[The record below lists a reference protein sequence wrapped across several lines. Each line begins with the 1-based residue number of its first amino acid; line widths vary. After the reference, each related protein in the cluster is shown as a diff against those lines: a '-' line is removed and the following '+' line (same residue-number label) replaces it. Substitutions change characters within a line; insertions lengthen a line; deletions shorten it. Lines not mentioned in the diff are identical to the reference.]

1 MHKLIRDRRGTVA
14 FATVI
19 ALVPL
24 IGVLA
29 LGAEGGSWYVTKQAA
44 QNAADAAAYS
54 GALTL
59 ACTIAEALN
68 CSDTQSV
75 TYRGKEYAAQ
85 NAFCN
90 TGDTSYPNSQCS
102 TSLSQGVSQSVKINT
117 LTTWNGVSG
126 NFVQAI
132 VSQTQPAYLSAILGL
147 TSVTVGGQAIAQVE
161 NPNPICGL
169 GLSTSPSTS
178 SAGLTVGG
186 NATLGG
192 TGCGLMSNGIV
203 KFNSSVTAS
212 GSWGAYAVDGCNPSS
227 TCSRP
232 GLPTYNYYMQPVQ
245 NPLSGL
251 NSASFNSTSGSANAC
266 GNCTLAP
273 GAYKKITVNSSNVL
287 ILQPGVYFFTGD
299 VNITGGTIS
308 CPSCT
313 CTSNPT
319 ATSGTSGVNIV
330 ILGSSKLTINNASV
344 TLCAGTNNTGTY
356 SALNGV
362 LIDDQASGA
371 VSVSGNAG
379 GGSPVELEGAVY
391 APNADVSW
399 GGTSQIANNSC
410 AEVVGNTLT
419 ITGNSYMSVNNC
431 VQGTVPNTQVVELV
445 Q

>member
-1 MHKLIRDRRGTVA
+1 MRNLIRDRRGAAA
-14 FATVI
+14 FATLI
-19 ALVPL
+19 ALTPL
-24 IGVLA
+24 IGVVA
-29 LGAEGGSWYVTKQAA
+29 LGGEAGSWYVTKQHA
-44 QNAADAAAYS
+44 QNAADAAAYA

-59 ACTIAEALN
+59 ACTTAEGAN

-75 TYRGKEYAAQ
+75 PYRGKEYAAQ

-90 TGDTSYPNSQCS
+90 AGDTSYPNSKCF
-102 TSLSQGVSQSVKINT
+102 SLGKNVSQSVAINT

-132 VSQTQPAYLSAILGL
+132 VSQTQPAYLSAILGF
-147 TSVTVGGQAIAQVE
+147 TTVTVGGQAIAQVE

-169 GLSTSPSTS
+169 GLSTSSSSS
-178 SAGLTVGG
+178 SAGLTLGG

-192 TGCGLMSNGIV
+192 TGCGLQSNGIV

-227 TCSRP
+227 TCSSP
-232 GLPTYNYYMQPVQ
+232 GLPTYNYFMQPVQ

-251 NSASFNSTSGSANAC
+251 NTASFNSTTGTASCSNC
-266 GNCTLAP
+266 GTISP
-273 GAYKKITVNSSNVL
+273 GAYKKLTLNGSNA
-287 ILQPGVYFFTGD
+287 LQFSPGVYFFTSD
-299 VNITGGTIS
+299 VNITGGTIT

-313 CTSNPT
+313 CV
-319 ATSGTSGVNIV
+319 SGTSGVNIV
-330 ILGSSKLTINNASV
+330 ILGSAKLTINNASV
-344 TLCAGTNNTGTY
+344 TLCAGTNNTGSN

-399 GGTSQIANNSC
+399 GGTSQIANNTC
-410 AEVVGNTLT
+410 AEVIGNTLT
-419 ITGNSYMSVNNC
+419 ITGNAYMSVNNC
-431 VQGTVPNTQVVELV
+431 VQGTVPNTQVVALV
-445 Q
+445 QTDSAH